1 MTLQIGIARADITPP
16 VGIAMV
22 GFAGRDVARDVHDPL
37 YATALV
43 VDDGDTRLV
52 LISLDLLQLMAGTV
66 DAYRA
71 RIATITGIP
80 PGRIILACTH
90 NHYGP
95 SVDRD
100 EADVVDSYR
109 EHLSHVLAGVAAR
122 ATDHLRPA
130 RIGISW
136 GLSDIG
142 IAGSGAMASSSWAT
156 IGTVPSTDRS
166 ASPASTQRTD
176 SPWRRW

>member
-71 RIATITGIP
+71 RIATITGNP
-80 PGRIILACTH
+80 PCLLYTS
-90 NHYGP
+90 P
-95 SVDRD
+95 SPRDRTR
-100 EADVVDSYR
+100 SR
-109 EHLSHVLAGVAAR
+109 M
-122 ATDHLRPA
+122 P
-130 RIGISW
+130 
-136 GLSDIG
+136 
-142 IAGSGAMASSSWAT
+142 SSA
-156 IGTVPSTDRS
+156 
-166 ASPASTQRTD
+166 
-176 SPWRRW
+176 